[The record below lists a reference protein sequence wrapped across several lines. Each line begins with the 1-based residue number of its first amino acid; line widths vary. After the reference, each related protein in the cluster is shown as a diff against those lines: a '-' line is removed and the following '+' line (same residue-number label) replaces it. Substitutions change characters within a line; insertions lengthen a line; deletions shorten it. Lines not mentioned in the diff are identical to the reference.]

1 MIRRNRTRLLP
12 SLPFAQ
18 HEDHRNNSPAP
29 VHNAATSGDN
39 DGCHSLLDRS
49 GRTSTETVISPL
61 PRAVLSTGGK
71 TPPECLPTTNAPQRR
86 PTWRSVL
93 SEASDLLVTVTPD
106 QFDDLGWR
114 TGRAN
119 RYPRSPGQENKDK
132 DLHYTET
139 HYTGNATQLGK
150 QNSRAGSIT
159 GSTNPGLGINVEGD
173 TTLRAHSPGRS
184 RQSSR
189 QRSRSS
195 TSRAEQVW
203 VELQNVTSHTSTG
216 SDGDLPK
223 QQSTLGHPQHKETF
237 DSNTNQGPSPP
248 ESLVSHNPQDPHPDG
263 S

>member
-1 MIRRNRTRLLP
+1 MLYHVHQDKKESNPTASKPP
-12 SLPFAQ
+12 SPAK
-18 HEDHRNNSPAP
+18 HEDHKDNSPAP
-29 VHNAATSGDN
+29 FHNVATSSVNYGRH
-39 DGCHSLLDRS
+39 GLLNRS

-61 PRAVLSTGGK
+61 PRAVLPTGGK
-71 TPPECLPTTNAPQRR
+71 PPLESLPTTNATQRA

-93 SEASDLLVTVTPD
+93 SEASDLLVTGRPE

-114 TGRAN
+114 NGQAN
-119 RYPRSPGQENKDK
+119 SYPRSPGQENKDK

-159 GSTNPGLGINVEGD
+159 GNTNPGLGVNVEGD
-173 TTLRAHSPGRS
+173 TTLRAPSPKR
-184 RQSSR
+184 SR

-203 VELQNVTSHTSTG
+203 VELQNVTSHTSAG
-216 SDGDLPK
+216 SNGDMPK
-223 QQSTLGHPQHKETF
+223 RQSSLDHPQHKESF

-248 ESLVSHNPQDPHPDG
+248 D
-263 S
+263 